1 MAESKTRI
9 LSTRP
14 LGAALLEQAAGKGI
28 LIDTLSFIETA
39 PIVNEALQQRIR
51 DLSRQPLV
59 AVFTS
64 MNAVE
69 AVAEWL
75 KGAKDLTK
83 KGTSV
88 AGQPDSPSPASPVS
102 QRDILPW
109 RIFCIGSAT
118 QQLVR
123 DNFGDDCIAG
133 TAAAAAVLAD
143 TIISRRAS
151 EPVGTA
157 GKDAAPLQEVFFFC
171 GDQRRDELPEKLQEK
186 GIRVNELV
194 VYTTTRTPHKVEQ
207 AYNGI
212 VFFSPSAVHS
222 FFQGNT
228 IQADTCLFAIG
239 QTTADTIRTYS
250 PNQTIL
256 SGSPEKEAL
265 IRQVIDHFQAPQN
278 ADKQQ
283 QTINPAPGTGTL
295 L

>member
-1 MAESKTRI
+1 MAEYKTHI

-14 LGAALLEQAAGKGI
+14 LEAALLEQAAGKGI

-39 PIVNEALQQRIR
+39 PMVNQALQQRIR
-51 DLSRQPLV
+51 DLSRQPLI

-69 AVAEWL
+69 TVAGWL
-75 KGAKDLTK
+75 KDAPEKTSLAKE
-83 KGTSV
+83 GTGI
-88 AGQPDSPSPASPVS
+88 AGQPDSRYGQTPVS
-102 QRDILPW
+102 PGSERGIFPW

-118 QQLVR
+118 QQFVR

-133 TAAAAAVLAD
+133 TAASAAALAD
-143 TIISRRAS
+143 TIISRRIS
-151 EPVGTA
+151 EA
-157 GKDAAPLQEVFFFC
+157 IFFFC
-171 GDQRRDELPEKLQEK
+171 GDQRRDELPEKLQQQ

-194 VYTTTRTPHKVEQ
+194 VYKTTQTPHKVEQ
-207 AYNGI
+207 AYDGI

-222 FFQGNT
+222 FFQVNT
-228 IQADTCLFAIG
+228 IPAATRLFAIG
-239 QTTADTIRTYS
+239 QTTADTIRSYS
-250 PNQTIL
+250 SNQTIL

-265 IRQVIDHFQAPQN
+265 IRQVTDHFQDPPN

-283 QTINPAPGTGTL
+283 QTINPASVTGKL